1 MASQNAAEHVVQL
14 NRSAAVLAE
23 GGRAGEAAA
32 VAAMGKSV
40 SFVPADTAG
49 GDGEARGGGGGGS
62 GGGSGGGGGG
72 GGGGAAGDGLWRGGE
87 FALGEQRRLAE
98 EARMRE
104 AREEQR
110 LNVARQACMC
120 MACAWRVHVHCT
132 SPSPNPN
139 PNPDPDPDPGPDPS
153 H

>member
-1 MASQNAAEHVVQL
+1 MREREEAARGEALRVASQNAAEHVVQL
-14 NRSAAVLAE
+14 NRSAAILAE

-40 SFVPADTAG
+40 SFVPADAAG
-49 GDGEARGGGGGGS
+49 GDGEAR
-62 GGGSGGGGGG
+62 GGGGG

-120 MACAWRVHVHCT
+120 MACACALH
-132 SPSPNPN
+132 
-139 PNPDPDPDPGPDPS
+139 
-153 H
+153 